1 MVQAVAVTKFVT
13 ASEASYQAFKT
24 ATLLKTLTVSALIM
38 GEVGVGKRSLAS
50 FILPDAA
57 LFDASNF
64 DELIIAL
71 ESCNEIIIT
80 NIENSPNIKRL
91 VETIKENSVKVI
103 ATSKQSF
110 SNEYIDDMF
119 SVKFDIPPLVE
130 REEDVKI
137 LVDTFTHEASLLFG
151 GSEEFNIENFKPD
164 LSQNAKSLRRQVMI
178 NFLLQDIQDVEL
190 MEIIENYLYDKLG
203 SNSDYRNFLYLFEVP
218 LIKAGLSKFK
228 SQLQLSD
235 KLGLNRNTLRKK
247 IADNKQYL
255 QGE

>member
-1 MVQAVAVTKFVT
+1 MVQAVVVTKFVT

-91 VETIKENSVKVI
+91 VK
-103 ATSKQSF
+103 
-110 SNEYIDDMF
+110 
-119 SVKFDIPPLVE
+119 
-130 REEDVKI
+130 
-137 LVDTFTHEASLLFG
+137 
-151 GSEEFNIENFKPD
+151 
-164 LSQNAKSLRRQVMI
+164 
-178 NFLLQDIQDVEL
+178 
-190 MEIIENYLYDKLG
+190 
-203 SNSDYRNFLYLFEVP
+203 
-218 LIKAGLSKFK
+218 
-228 SQLQLSD
+228 
-235 KLGLNRNTLRKK
+235 
-247 IADNKQYL
+247 
-255 QGE
+255 